1 MTRSTQSSKGRRRRE
16 CRKSFHTYI
25 HRVLKRVHPNIG
37 ISKKALDV
45 MNSFVI
51 DTFDKIATE
60 AGGVVSK
67 DKRATLRAR
76 EIQTALRLAMPGQL
90 GRFANEE
97 GTTALQAFFRREMLT
112 PEHGWV
118 ASDGECTKFFGP
130 DGSERSD
137 VDTSGDAVLESVG
150 GRGWYEVAEAK
161 EEWQKHVPSC
171 FWDSMSPADREHLA
185 KKNIEV
191 MPVVLGGS
199 DRNRKE

>member
-1 MTRSTQSSKGRRRRE
+1 
-16 CRKSFHTYI
+16 
-25 HRVLKRVHPNIG
+25 
-37 ISKKALDV
+37 

-130 DGSERSD
+130 DGSERA
-137 VDTSGDAVLESVG
+137 VFAGQVLERVG
-150 GRGWYEVAEAK
+150 GRGWYEVAEALYQK
-161 EEWQKHVPSC
+161 QEEWQKHVPSC
-171 FWDSMSPADREHLA
+171 FWDSMSPADREHLG
-185 KKNIEV
+185 KIPIEL